1 LDMDDIITDV
11 KAQYDNIAKKSWAD
25 AEKWYYSK
33 YEELRETAGKHDDS
47 LCNIKNEIVELNRV
61 IQRLTGECENT
72 KAQRCKPEGAVAE
85 AEEHREVV
93 IKDAKCKLSELGKAK
108 QDRACEY
115 QELMNVKL
123 ALDIEITT
131 YRKLLDGEE
140 SR

>member
-1 LDMDDIITDV
+1 GLEMDDIITDV
-11 KAQYDNIAKKSWAD
+11 KAQYDDIAKKSWAD
-25 AEKWYYSK
+25 AGKWYYSK
-33 YEELRETAGKHDDS
+33 YEELRESTGKHDDS
-47 LCNIKNEIVELNRV
+47 LRNTKNEIVVLNRV
-61 IQRLTGECENT
+61 IQRLSGECENS
-72 KAQRCKPEGAVAE
+72 KAQMQSNAE

-93 IKDAKCKLSELGKAK
+93 IKEAKCKLSELGKTK
-108 QDRACEY
+108 QDMACEY